1 MNIGSAINLARTNA
15 KLTRKELA
23 ERTGLA
29 PSSIT
34 RIEKEERQ
42 ITVQTA
48 KALAE
53 ALGLRLSQLVIL
65 AESIRDPEDRIKKMQ
80 RDLYLSV
87 QPIFAQMGIL
97 PGERAPKPKRA
108 RPRAR
113 VRA

>member
-1 MNIGSAINLARTNA
+1 MHIGSAINLARTNA
-15 KLTRKELA
+15 ELTRKQLA
-23 ERTGLA
+23 ERTGLS

-53 ALGLRLSQLVIL
+53 ALGLRLSQLVAL
-65 AESIRDPEDRIKKMQ
+65 AESIRDPEDRIKQLQ

-87 QPIFAQMGIL
+87 QPFFAQRGIL
-97 PGERAPKPKRA
+97 PGQRPAKKKPRPRA
-108 RPRAR
+108 RPRS
-113 VRA
+113 